1 MLTENEKTK
10 IEKIVSA
17 IEKTGYKP
25 YSQIV
30 GYLETGDA
38 RYITRTD
45 NARELIKSVST
56 SSLKEYLNSK
66 E

>member
-1 MLTENEKTK
+1 MTESEAIK

-17 IEKTGYKP
+17 IEKTGYEP

-30 GYLETGDA
+30 GYLETSDA

-56 SSLKEYLNSK
+56 SSLKEYLKSK
-66 E
+66 K